1 MKQYA
6 QQVRTQ
12 LLTLI
17 MAGMAGAGVATAA
30 TAAGL
35 GGVHA
40 ADDGTGFHAPDPAQT
55 GGTADTRL
63 RPPGSANGNAT
74 ERMNADGEMKRSGDA
89 DREAADTATAK
100 DKRKP

>member
-1 MKQYA
+1 MKQYV
-6 QQVRTQ
+6 QQVRAQ

-35 GGVHA
+35 GGVHG
-40 ADDGTGFHAPDPAQT
+40 DDGTGVHAPDPAQI
-55 GGTADTRL
+55 GGTADTRM